1 MVRGCEKRVVR
12 LQRPD
17 SEYFEEVFFVLKDG
31 ARREAERTG
40 DIVREAT
47 RLLSECGAAPRE
59 RRPLGVRPFLLGV
72 AAASAVLLPLLF
84 FL

>member
-12 LQRPD
+12 LLRTD

-31 ARREAERTG
+31 VREGEMGG

-47 RLLSECGAAPRE
+47 RLLSECCGARPPRRRPRE
-59 RRPLGVRPFLLGV
+59 GTCFLLGAGV
-72 AAASAVLLPLLF
+72 AALLLLPLLF

>member
-12 LQRPD
+12 LVRPD

-47 RLLSECGAAPRE
+47 RLLSECCGARRE
-59 RRPLGVRPFLLGV
+59 RRPFGLLPFLLGA
-72 AAASAVLLPLLF
+72 AAASAVMLPFLF